1 MLAPVRFLVSSALI
15 AICAC
20 TSAARVPAEA
30 PQPAGSSLQEH
41 YEAAERLLEANQIDQ
56 AADQFRLFLSEAIGA
71 LAMGRAH
78 EGDYAKAAPLF
89 NEALALEPKSPS
101 LRLEFANASLVDGD
115 FAEAQSLSAA
125 FPTDFPGASS
135 TDLAQAHQILGLA
148 LNRTHHDQEARKELE
163 AAVALDPSF
172 TNLYDLAAVCLDV
185 DDENCAVRA
194 FAQIEASAA
203 DTPALHMKIGLGYG
217 SSDFATR
224 AVAEFKKV
232 IAEDPRY
239 PEAHYCLAAAML
251 ATGGDETTVQAAQD
265 ELRKELAVSPN
276 DFLTYA
282 ALGKL
287 AAAHL
292 QYADAERYLK
302 RATVL
307 NPKNPDAF
315 LYLGQMDFDTHNY
328 PGAETALRQAI
339 RLTTDVARNR
349 YQIQKAHYLLGRI
362 LMQQHHEDQAHAEMQ
377 IARDLANKVLSNDK
391 SELAGML
398 AGASASTDPGGAQ
411 PAADAAASAAAQDG
425 ASPEAMRAW
434 RAREK
439 QLAPAIADSYN
450 NLGAIAATG
459 KKYPEAL
466 ADFKRATAW
475 NPTLDGLDYNLGHAA
490 FMASQ
495 FAEAVAPL
503 TRYLAAHPADSGVR
517 TALAISQFMTLDYTG
532 CVATLARPENRA
544 ADLPQVQFVYADS
557 LVKTG
562 KVAAGKQQLEALET
576 AHPEIPDV
584 HRGLGEAYAL
594 GGETQNAFRELRTAA
609 GLNARD
615 PETHFDLGALDL
627 KQGDTAGAI
636 GELESAVRLR
646 PDDPEFH
653 RELAHAYN
661 LAFRVAD
668 AQKEIEL
675 YRKLQAAQAPQAG
688 TKAAPEK
695 TDP

>member
-1 MLAPVRFLVSSALI
+1 MPPPVRFLVSSALI

-20 TSAARVPAEA
+20 TSAARLPAEV
-30 PQPAGSSLQEH
+30 PQPNGSSLQEH
-41 YEAAERLLEANQIDQ
+41 YEAAERLLKANKLDQ
-56 AADQFRLFLSEAIGA
+56 AADQFRLFLSAAIGE

-78 EGDYAKAAPLF
+78 LGDYARAAPLF
-89 NEALALEPKSPS
+89 DEALALEPES
-101 LRLEFANASLVDGD
+101 LSLGLEFANASLLDGD

-125 FPTDFPGASS
+125 FLADFPGASS
-135 TDLAQAHQILGLA
+135 TELAQAHQILGLA
-148 LNRTHHDQEARKELE
+148 LNRTHRDQEARKELE
-163 AAVALDPSF
+163 AAVRLDPSF

-185 DDENCAVRA
+185 DDENCAVQA
-194 FAQIEASAA
+194 FARIEASAA

-217 SSDFATR
+217 SSDFASR

-251 ATGGDETTVQAAQD
+251 AAGGDETTAQN
-265 ELRKELAVSPN
+265 ELKKELAISPN

-287 AAAHL
+287 AATHL

-307 NPKNPDAF
+307 NPKSPDAF
-315 LYLGQMDFDTHNY
+315 LYLGQMYFDTHRY
-328 PGAETALRQAI
+328 DEAEIALRQAI
-339 RLTTDVARNR
+339 RLTTDVSRNR

-377 IARDLANKVLSNDK
+377 ISRDLANKVLSNDK

-398 AGASASTDPGGAQ
+398 AGASASADPGGAE
-411 PAADAAASAAAQDG
+411 PAAATPGPAAAQDG
-425 ASPEAMRAW
+425 ATPEAVRAW

-459 KKYPEAL
+459 EKYPEAL
-466 ADFKRATAW
+466 ADFKRAIAW

-495 FAEAVAPL
+495 FADAVAPL
-503 TRYLAAHPADSGVR
+503 TRYLAAHPADSGIR
-517 TALAISQFMTLDYTG
+517 AALAISQFMTRDYNG
-532 CVATLARPENRA
+532 CVATLARPENRTA
-544 ADLPQVQFVYADS
+544 AIPQVQFVYADS

-562 KVAAGKQQLEALET
+562 RIAAGKQLLEALET
-576 AHPEIPDV
+576 AHPEIADV

-594 GGETQNAFRELRTAA
+594 DGETQNAFRELRTAA
-609 GLNARD
+609 GLNASD
-615 PETHFDLGALDL
+615 PETPFDLGTLEL
-627 KQGDTAGAI
+627 KQGDTAGAV
-636 GELESAVRLR
+636 GELELAVRLR

-653 RELAHAYN
+653 RELAHAYD

-668 AQKEIEL
+668 AQKELEL
-675 YRKLQAAQAPQAG
+675 YRKLQAAQAGSA
-688 TKAAPEK
+688 AAPEK
-695 TDP
+695 NGP